1 MQVVVKQ
8 RVGVRFR
15 VLVESSFERD
25 GLAEQL
31 LRLRVHLVLQEG
43 GAREVQCVEA
53 KVKVSVCV
61 QELRLF
67 HL

>member
-8 RVGVRFR
+8 RVGVCFR

-43 GAREVQCVEA
+43 GAREVQRVEA
-53 KVKVSVCV
+53 KVKVSVRAV
-61 QELRLF
+61 ELRLF